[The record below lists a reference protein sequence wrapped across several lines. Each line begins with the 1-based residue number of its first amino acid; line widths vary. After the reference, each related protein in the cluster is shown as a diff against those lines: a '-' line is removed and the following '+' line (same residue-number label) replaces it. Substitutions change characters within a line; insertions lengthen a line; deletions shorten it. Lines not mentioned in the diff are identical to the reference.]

1 VALPTEAEVV
11 RRLVAWAERDDAIRA
26 LVLTSSRARADG
38 SVDPLSDYDV
48 VIAVRDPRAF
58 AEDDAWKS
66 AYGRL
71 LVGWGDENRV
81 HGETTYFR
89 GVVYDDGAKI
99 DYTLW
104 PDVLLERV
112 ADSAPLPA
120 DLDVGYRVLLDK
132 DGQTTRWSAP
142 TLRAHI
148 PPKPTH
154 GEYVALVEEFWWDT
168 TYVAK
173 SLWRGEAFFAKFAL
187 DFDAKFV
194 ALRKMLEWRIELD
207 HGWLLRPGSHGR
219 GLERLL
225 PPDLWAELAAT
236 YVGTGI
242 DENWDALFRTTA
254 LFRRAAFEVG
264 QGLGYLYPADVDEAV
279 TAQLERVRAL
289 PPRDAV
295 S

>member
-38 SVDPLSDYDV
+38 SVDALSDYDV

-187 DFDAKFV
+187 DFGREVRRPAEDARV
-194 ALRKMLEWRIELD
+194 ADRARPRLVAQARIARTRPRTAPTAGRLGRAGGDVRRHRHRREL
-207 HGWLLRPGSHGR
+207 G
-219 GLERLL
+219 
-225 PPDLWAELAAT
+225 
-236 YVGTGI
+236 
-242 DENWDALFRTTA
+242 
-254 LFRRAAFEVG
+254 
-264 QGLGYLYPADVDEAV
+264 
-279 TAQLERVRAL
+279 RAL
-289 PPRDAV
+289 PDDGVV
-295 S
+295 SSGCVRGGPGARLPLSRGRR